1 MGIFMIQETVLI
13 QFTLNGQ
20 PETQEVTA
28 GMSVLEMLRDL
39 KGFTGTK
46 EGCGIGECGACTIQV
61 EGKAIN
67 SCLMPAAQ
75 LDNKEVWTIE
85 GLGQN
90 EELHPVQESFLDH
103 HAVQCGFCTPGLVM
117 STKALIEENSAP
129 DRKEIAHAVS
139 GNLCRCTGYQQ
150 ILSAVEN
157 AVEIHHKTSKRNV

>member
-1 MGIFMIQETVLI
+1 MIQETVLI
-13 QFTLNGQ
+13 RFTLNGQ
-20 PETQEVTA
+20 PETQEVPA

-39 KGFTGTK
+39 KGLTGTK

-75 LDNKEVWTIE
+75 LDNKEVCTIE
-85 GLGQN
+85 GLGKN
-90 EELHPVQESFLDH
+90 EELHPVQASFLDH

-117 STKALIEENSAP
+117 STKALVEENSSP

-157 AVEIHHKTSKRNV
+157 AVEIHQKPSKRNT

>member
-1 MGIFMIQETVLI
+1 MIQETVLI
-13 QFTLNGQ
+13 QFTLNGGS
-20 PETQEVTA
+20 ETLEVPA

-39 KGFTGTK
+39 KGLTGTK

-75 LDNKEVWTIE
+75 LDSKEVWTIE
-85 GLGQN
+85 GLGN
-90 EELHPVQESFLDH
+90 GEELHPVQESFLAH

-117 STKALIEENSAP
+117 STKALVEEDSTP
-129 DRKEIAHAVS
+129 DRNEIAHAVS

-157 AVEIHHKTSKRNV
+157 AVEIRQQTRKKDT